1 MKFLG
6 KHINRFKTIFDNTVI
21 FKEVSSGLS
30 SDDNMLIIKT
40 NGTLVQRPITDIT
53 AELAL
58 TGYSFNGTNIVI
70 NNTEAGGSV
79 IFQTTN
85 AAESNQEYLKI
96 DGSAE
101 NITASKDIFIPD
113 NVKTLFGNSSDL
125 QIYHDGNNSY
135 IVDAGNGDLLNYYSN
150 DWKVIKYGS
159 SEISIEARSD
169 EGVKLYYDS
178 AQKFETTSSGINVT
192 GEVQGDSLDIDGN
205 ADISGNLTVST
216 PSTSSG
222 IYAQF
227 VNLKGFCT
235 LTTNYQFTEDV
246 EDTRSPFEIALDYG
260 SATISSSTEVTQSKL
275 FRSAGFHVPVAC
287 NLNTINMQ
295 VTCNPSSGN
304 ITVAI
309 VEYVPSEL
317 AADTNDHPR
326 TIFEEVVVASSENN
340 NKVKTVAVA
349 EGDINNKPVAAG
361 SHIMIMVKGDSSSS
375 GSKAFISAA
384 IEIKW

>member
-135 IVDAGNGDLLNYYSN
+135 IVDAGTGDLLNYYSN
-150 DWKVIKYGS
+150 DWKVIKY
-159 SEISIEARSD
+159 
-169 EGVKLYYDS
+169 
-178 AQKFETTSSGINVT
+178 
-192 GEVQGDSLDIDGN
+192 
-205 ADISGNLTVST
+205 
-216 PSTSSG
+216 
-222 IYAQF
+222 
-227 VNLKGFCT
+227 
-235 LTTNYQFTEDV
+235 
-246 EDTRSPFEIALDYG
+246 
-260 SATISSSTEVTQSKL
+260 
-275 FRSAGFHVPVAC
+275 
-287 NLNTINMQ
+287 
-295 VTCNPSSGN
+295 
-304 ITVAI
+304 
-309 VEYVPSEL
+309 
-317 AADTNDHPR
+317 
-326 TIFEEVVVASSENN
+326 
-340 NKVKTVAVA
+340 
-349 EGDINNKPVAAG
+349 
-361 SHIMIMVKGDSSSS
+361 
-375 GSKAFISAA
+375 
-384 IEIKW
+384 